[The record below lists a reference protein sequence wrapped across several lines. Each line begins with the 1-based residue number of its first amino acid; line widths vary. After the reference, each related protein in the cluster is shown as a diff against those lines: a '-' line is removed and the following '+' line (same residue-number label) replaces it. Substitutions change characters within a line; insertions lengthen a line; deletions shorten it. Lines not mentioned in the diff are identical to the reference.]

1 MDSNFT
7 FKDQDIARSI
17 SYMRGCRVI
26 EAEEFIEAFKNIVES
41 LLLKGGK
48 VNLDGMFSLQVFDQR
63 NGRYRLK
70 MKISDTLR
78 KKIRENASEV
88 AYEKRRVN
96 ERRSKSGFLQDR

>member
-7 FKDQDIARSI
+7 FKDKDIARSI

-26 EAEEFIEAFKNIVES
+26 EAEEFIDTFKSIVES

-88 AYEKRRVN
+88 KYEKRRID
-96 ERRSKSGFLQDR
+96 ERRAGTGFLQD